1 MLDVLL
7 KGHDY
12 KYEVAELIKM
22 FTHDLNFIDSIEE
35 DKIENVTND
44 KKEENIQ
51 ENRSLMIN
59 SLSLEG
65 DTLSSEVKCYRDGEV
80 IFEHKE
86 RNSLEIYRKL
96 NFDQVDLE
104 DGNLIKDIFKSLS
117 KEDQM
122 IAKKS
127 CKETVKRSFYVVLKE
142 LYDVYVPWGILTGIR
157 PVKVVHNLLSEG
169 FSESQIKENLKE
181 NYFISDDKID
191 LCLNIAKK
199 ERTFIYPID
208 ENKIS
213 LYLSIPFCPTRC
225 LYCSF
230 PSNSL
235 ADFGHLK
242 SVYVD
247 KLIEEIKAV
256 SILIKNTGKEIETLY
271 IGGGTPTTLSA
282 EEMDKLINALF
293 SELDLSKILEFT
305 VEAGRPDT
313 ITREKLEVLKKHN
326 VSRISI
332 NPQTMN
338 DETLVKIGR
347 EHKVEEIR
355 ECFYMAREMGF
366 DNINMDIILGLI
378 DEDLEMVR
386 NTLEEIKKLSPESL
400 TVHTMAIKRASN
412 LKINMDKYKD
422 KLTHDKEVIK
432 MIDLSM
438 KYAYEMGLNPYYMYR
453 QKHMVGN
460 LENIG
465 YAKDGYE
472 CIYNIQVMEEK
483 QSNYALGAGSI
494 SKFVY
499 NDENRI
505 ERVENVKNVEHY
517 IDRVEEMTH
526 RKEKEVYKNVNKS
539 S

>member
-1 MLDVLL
+1 MLEVLL

-22 FTHDLNFIDSIEE
+22 FTHDFKFIEHIEDFKVKE
-35 DKIENVTND
+35 TNEEKLVDKP
-44 KKEENIQ
+44 
-51 ENRSLMIN
+51 LMIN

-65 DTLSSEVKCYRDGEV
+65 ETLSSEIKYFRGGQVF
-80 IFEHKE
+80 FEYTEK
-86 RNSLEIYRKL
+86 NSLEVFGKIKTFSGKSI
-96 NFDQVDLE
+96 NDLRE
-104 DGNLIKDIFKSLS
+104 SKLIKEDFEFLD

-122 IAKKS
+122 IAKKV
-127 CKETVKRSFYVVLKE
+127 CKETIKRSFYIALKK
-142 LYDVYVPWGILTGIR
+142 LYDAYVPWGILTGIR
-157 PVKVVHNLLSEG
+157 PVKVVHSLLSEG
-169 FSESQIKENLKE
+169 FNVSQIRENLNK

-213 LYLSIPFCPTRC
+213 LYVSIPFCPTRC

-256 SILIKNTGKEIETLY
+256 SILIKNTGKQIETLY

-282 EEMDKLINALF
+282 LEMDKLINALF
-293 SELDLSKILEFT
+293 MDLDLSKILEFT

-313 ITREKLEVLKKHN
+313 ITKEKLEVLKKHN
-326 VSRISI
+326 VTRISI

-338 DETLVKIGR
+338 DETLEKIGR
-347 EHKVEEIR
+347 EHKVEDIK
-355 ECFYMAREMGF
+355 ECFNLAREMGF
-366 DNINMDIILGLI
+366 NNINMDIILGLI

-400 TVHTMAIKRASN
+400 TVHTMAVKRASN
-412 LKINMDKYKD
+412 LKINMDKYKS
-422 KLTHDKEVIK
+422 KLTHDQEVIK
-432 MIDLSM
+432 MIELSM
-438 KYAYEMGLNPYYMYR
+438 KYAYDMGLKPYYMYR

-517 IDRVEEMTH
+517 IDRVEEMTQ